1 MCLKLDDL
9 LLTVT
14 VLVNKEFELIQCVGS
29 ENRIFQATNLD
40 NFQSKWTQCIKCIDF
55 PANLCALLLTYNAYF
70 QMHVPHL
77 FGIGKFL
84 YFGCGNFWSFSM
96 SALTKT

>member
-40 NFQSKWTQCIKCIDF
+40 NFHSKWTQCIKCIDF

-70 QMHVPHL
+70 SNARPALIQDWKIFKFWMWKLLVFFHV
-77 FGIGKFL
+77 
-84 YFGCGNFWSFSM
+84 CSN
-96 SALTKT
+96 